1 VPVYVFQIETRL
13 LMSHEPLRFELLHE
27 FDDEPQICHLAESRR
42 PDGATESGAAA
53 RPTPSAHQGGFL
65 KWAQFSET
73 RESTGESRI
82 GTGVEA
88 ILNYI
93 A

>member
-1 VPVYVFQIETRL
+1 MPVYVFQIETRL
-13 LMSHEPLRFELLHE
+13 LMSHEPLRFELLYE

-65 KWAQFSET
+65 KWAQFLKRVSL
-73 RESTGESRI
+73 RGNPGLAPASRRS
-82 GTGVEA
+82 
-88 ILNYI
+88 
-93 A
+93 